1 MVGERMDVTKL
12 QKMNALASTLKQHG
26 LATGREDAA
35 FQAGN
40 IVGVY
45 DSDDEISRVFV
56 AQNQG
61 VKAKDEEKVEKAVH
75 PGMDEAQIK
84 VILQSFADQ
93 FVTEI
98 NKMAQRLDSYESLL
112 VKMQQEQKQTVV
124 IQHAPE
130 PVQAA
135 QVEVQAAPEHHE
147 VKKETHTSPRS
158 GNFKSN
164 DVAIEKF
171 FYYGNK

>member
-26 LATGREDAA
+26 LASGREDAA
-35 FQAGN
+35 LQAGN
-40 IVGVY
+40 IVGVF

-56 AQNQG
+56 AQNQV
-61 VKAKDEEKVEKAVH
+61 VKAEEKIEKVVH
-75 PGMDEAQIK
+75 PGIDEAQVK
-84 VILQSFADQ
+84 VVLQAFADQ

-130 PVQAA
+130 PVQHEAA
-135 QVEVQAAPEHHE
+135 PVEVQAAPEHHE